1 MDVFIFEQLNISTP
15 IRNQPPYIPNT
26 KVVSNRL
33 ELIFDDHLVKEVT
46 IIIFAKFDVKIVS
59 CHSNTTQFI
68 IANAK
73 RLIGK
78 DLY

>member
-1 MDVFIFEQLNISTP
+1 MFINFFILNTIYEP
-15 IRNQPPYIPNT
+15 
-26 KVVSNRL
+26 
-33 ELIFDDHLVKEVT
+33 
-46 IIIFAKFDVKIVS
+46 IIIIHINNILVHLKIRESIIVHFFFIHFFAKFDVKIVS